1 MKKIIT
7 LFTCIIISSALLAQT
22 EHLKFKGIP
31 IDGTLEKFSEALI
44 EIGFELN
51 EDSKEDEMFLIGD
64 FAGYKDCRVYVSTLD
79 NIDLVNFVSVAFPDR
94 DSWSSLLR
102 DYTSLKDM
110 LTEKY
115 GDPSDSVEDFYNKE
129 ARSDS
134 DMLFEI
140 RTDNYDYH
148 SVFNTDRGEIV
159 LSVEHYTFF
168 FTEHYYV
175 SIQYYDKMNSNIIK
189 EHAIKDL

>member
-1 MKKIIT
+1 M
-7 LFTCIIISSALLAQT
+7 SSALLAQT

-51 EDSKEDEMFLIGD
+51 EDSKEDEMLLIGD

-94 DSWSSLLR
+94 DTWSSLLR

-110 LTEKY
+110 LMENTEILPILSKIFITRKPHQILISY
-115 GDPSDSVEDFYNKE
+115 LKSELTITITILFSV
-129 ARSDS
+129 R
-134 DMLFEI
+134 
-140 RTDNYDYH
+140 
-148 SVFNTDRGEIV
+148 
-159 LSVEHYTFF
+159 
-168 FTEHYYV
+168 
-175 SIQYYDKMNSNIIK
+175 IK
-189 EHAIKDL
+189 GK